1 MDTFLAGLLFFEM
14 EMFTLCHCMLYW
26 SLYFFL
32 RFTGTQGK
40 CLLCVSEESLLDP
53 GVKPVRDLR
62 DRMNFA
68 LEDEKILGPG

>member
-1 MDTFLAGLLFFEM
+1 M
-14 EMFTLCHCMLYW
+14 EMFTLCHCMLYR

-32 RFTGTQGK
+32 KLTRTQGK
-40 CLLCVSEESLLDP
+40 CLLYVLEESLIDP
-53 GVKPVRDLR
+53 GVKPERDLR